1 MEEKSVSLF
10 SSVHRLFLCLLH
22 SGGVSSSCDNINQI
36 DFAEITYDEPEG
48 LVPHPDGTVASI
60 ECGVFYQIVPT
71 AFERTTCT
79 DGSWTGPLP
88 RCRHVPRYCQ
98 RNEDLV
104 QINGR
109 DCQTQCMNRLNGAC
123 PGNKQCHCDGV
134 CGWSCISIYED
145 NFCPEVADQAGLLV
159 TYDPPERR
167 FNGFADFSCGDGYIY
182 HSGSSRLLCMSNR
195 QWGGGNEIVCIPN
208 DNQNPVITCPTD
220 FTSDTLT
227 VSFLVYVTDN
237 ADPAPA
243 LTYDPLGPGSTF
255 PLGPTTVTVTATDS
269 SSNHDSC
276 IFTVTVTDE
285 DNFCPEVANQAG
297 LLVTYDP
304 PERRFNGFADF
315 SCGDGYIYHSGS
327 SRLLCMINR
336 QWGGGNDFVCIP
348 NDNQNPVITC
358 PADFTS
364 DTLTVSFLVY
374 VTDNIDP
381 APALTYD
388 PLGPGSTFP
397 LGPTTVN
404 VTATDSSSNHDSCT
418 FTVTV
423 TVPCGHPVRASRS
436 TIEILPG
443 VQGYVHDTRVRYSC
457 SEGWEIEGT
466 AERECDNGQ
475 WTGST
480 PVCRVAAHLRCMLPD
495 HRSSGARYSITG
507 FIGNVVEEGLP
518 IGERVSISVRC
529 NPGYR
534 AQPAVQTACL
544 KRGAWSVDV
553 PICEPVPQ
561 PPPQPDEFSGESDWP

>member
-1 MEEKSVSLF
+1 MEEKSYHYLVLF
-10 SSVHRLFLCLLH
+10 TGLFLCLLH

-36 DFAEITYDEPEG
+36 DFAEITYEPEG

-88 RCRHVPRYCQ
+88 RCRHVPRYCH

-104 QINGR
+104 QIYGR
-109 DCQTQCMNRLNGAC
+109 DCQTQCRNRLNGAC
-123 PGNKQCHCDGV
+123 LGNKQCHCDGV

-145 NFCPEVADQAGLLV
+145 NFCPEVADQAGRLV

-195 QWGGGNEIVCIPN
+195 QWGGGNEFVCIPN
-208 DNQNPVITCPTD
+208 DNQNPVITCPAD

-276 IFTVTVTDE
+276 TFTVTV
-285 DNFCPEVANQAG
+285 
-297 LLVTYDP
+297 
-304 PERRFNGFADF
+304 
-315 SCGDGYIYHSGS
+315 I
-327 SRLLCMINR
+327 
-336 QWGGGNDFVCIP
+336 
-348 NDNQNPVITC
+348 DNQNPVITC
-358 PADFTS
+358 PADFNS
-364 DTLTVSFLVY
+364 DTLTVSFLVD
-374 VTDNIDP
+374 VTDNVDP

-397 LGPTTVN
+397 LGPTTVT

-423 TVPCGHPVRASRS
+423 TVPCGHLMRASRN
-436 TIEILPG
+436 TIEIL
-443 VQGYVHDTRVRYSC
+443 
-457 SEGWEIEGT
+457 
-466 AERECDNGQ
+466 
-475 WTGST
+475 
-480 PVCRVAAHLRCMLPD
+480 
-495 HRSSGARYSITG
+495 
-507 FIGNVVEEGLP
+507 
-518 IGERVSISVRC
+518 
-529 NPGYR
+529 
-534 AQPAVQTACL
+534 
-544 KRGAWSVDV
+544 
-553 PICEPVPQ
+553 
-561 PPPQPDEFSGESDWP
+561 